1 MLGSKAVLRTGYKSP
16 SREEHLGPQEG
27 GAVGPV
33 GKRGSEDGGHVSCGR
48 EGVRWEGGCRGW
60 VQSTAS
66 QVGASLTTPF
76 SPWAA

>member
-48 EGVRWEGGCRGW
+48 EGV
-60 VQSTAS
+60 QTTAS